1 MGFALRDA
9 HQSRPQPHTPR
20 TWTPGY
26 LPATSCHP
34 HLCLIL
40 PGDATQSSVQLQV
53 FTSRE
58 LIKQGV
64 ELRAVAKALLYLEQV
79 LEHTGDRGWSI
90 PRTICSPH
98 TCPLVPWGHGHHTPR
113 STHTP
118 LHLRSPLSPAATHL
132 QAVTDR
138 HTHHHASLGVCRAQE
153 PHLCPLT
160 KASPPVVLS
169 SPVSILKVL
178 VFPAPLTPRSPKHS
192 PGRTPRQRR
201 STARIR
207 PIFRDL
213 YTWPKSLP
221 TQQRV
226 GTPAW
231 PGFTPL
237 LGPTTHPIPHR
248 LPHSSEPTL
257 VRFSILTMSL
267 SASPRSTL

>member
-1 MGFALRDA
+1 MLIPQLPSCSLGSWTSYSQIYTYTFA
-9 HQSRPQPHTPR
+9 P
-20 TWTPGY
+20 
-26 LPATSCHP
+26 
-34 HLCLIL
+34 
-40 PGDATQSSVQLQV
+40 
-53 FTSRE
+53 E
-58 LIKQGV
+58 
-64 ELRAVAKALLYLEQV
+64 
-79 LEHTGDRGWSI
+79 DRGL
-90 PRTICSPH
+90 PPTH
-98 TCPLVPWGHGHHTPR
+98 PLR
-113 STHTP
+113 
-118 LHLRSPLSPAATHL
+118 PAATHL
-132 QAVTDR
+132 VAVTHR
-138 HTHHHASLGVCRAQE
+138 HTHNHASHVCRTQE

-237 LGPTTHPIPHR
+237 LGPTTHPIPLR

-267 SASPRSTL
+267 SASPRSTLCRSVATSTSSSTGLVDTGRRLGQQSWQGLAKPPTPTAGPRHHPALSTHCGCRRKLY